1 MDVMSHPWV
10 TAGQGNIRFG
20 VGIGPAADW
29 PRLVEFVQRAE
40 GLGYDAYWAV
50 DHPTRAPGCWTTL
63 AGLAAGTRTLRLGTL
78 VNCVLY
84 RSPAEL
90 ARMAADVDRMSAG
103 RLILGLGIGVEPL
116 EFEQLGLSM
125 PPVTERMAAMV
136 DTIQTIR
143 EMWGQSSD
151 ALSRQAEW
159 HTSRMLPAPCQSPRI
174 PVLIAGG
181 GEQVTLRLVA
191 QYADAG
197 NLIPAGDS
205 GPVGSLSLDDV
216 ARKSAVLAG
225 FCAEL
230 GRPFASVLRTYT
242 AVPVVIA
249 STPAQV
255 SEKLHAVPERLRLR
269 FRTTTIAGTPAD
281 VVRAFH
287 PLVARGITYFITYIM
302 GNDLETLELLAEQ
315 VQPALQASL

>member
-1 MDVMSHPWV
+1 MRPHVVSLAGTDHHLLNLTVPSEVGMDVMSHPWV

-20 VGIGPAADW
+20 VGIGPA
-29 PRLVEFVQRAE
+29 
-40 GLGYDAYWAV
+40 
-50 DHPTRAPGCWTTL
+50 
-63 AGLAAGTRTLRLGTL
+63 GTRTLRLGTL
-78 VNCVLY
+78 VNCVPY

-136 DTIQTIR
+136 DTIQDHPRDVGPVVGRT
-143 EMWGQSSD
+143 
-151 ALSRQAEW
+151 L
-159 HTSRMLPAPCQSPRI
+159 TSRGVAHQPDAAPAPCQSPRI

-181 GEQVTLRLVA
+181 GERLTLRLVA
-191 QYADAG
+191 QYVDAG

-205 GPVGSLSLDDV
+205 GPVGRLSLDDV

-225 FCAEL
+225 FCAEH

-242 AVPVVIA
+242 AVPVVIE

-269 FRTTTIAGTPAD
+269 FRTFTIGGTGAD

-287 PLVARGITYFITYIM
+287 PLVARGITCFITYIM